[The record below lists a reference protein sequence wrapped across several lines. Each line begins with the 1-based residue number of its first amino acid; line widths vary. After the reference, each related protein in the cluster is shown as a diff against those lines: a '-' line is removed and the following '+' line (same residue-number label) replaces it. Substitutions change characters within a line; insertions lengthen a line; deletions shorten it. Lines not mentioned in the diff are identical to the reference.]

1 MRVVGDI
8 VFPGAATRAGDL
20 LRRHASC
27 KSWRRNKAEVI
38 EQWMREKGLPFV
50 RLDKTAAA
58 AWGFLDFESPEQLA
72 QFERATEKLPFR
84 GSIIYLHAA
93 NAREERQQETVQQEA
108 SHQEG
113 LPRQPQKKAMPPL
126 KEGHVRKRSRVH
138 SAAAAGG
145 CDDEGTAAAK
155 AGTTECDF
163 GLEQH
168 RQLPALLQL
177 IDNKPHL
184 TDAASIEQRVAPL
197 HGYSYYDQL
206 QMKHTYLKVLPAL
219 PAPVEGRVGYRNKCE
234 FTIGL
239 TRKQQGQPLELQ
251 ADEEEQTTPC
261 VGFVCGVQRMQP
273 QVAPPSGTWR
283 LLMVRTSAW
292 SRSMMLAV
300 QIRPFESE
308 SQESAHARSE
318 LIQSVV
324 AAFGGRTFGDYKV
337 TSIYLQENSALS
349 DSVEGHPMEK
359 IYGSDVLEQ
368 RLFDLHFRL
377 GPSSFFQVGCGAR
390 RQFAPT
396 AAAICCLH
404 RCLKSSDKGNRAAA
418 TARLFDRG
426 APCAFAAATAAAPAK
441 VLLSDICAQTNTPA
455 CETMYKAV
463 LEMLLPLPPSGPLLD
478 VCSGAGTIALCAAA
492 AIKQAA
498 NSSSSSRRV
507 IGIEMVEAAVMDAR
521 RNARLN
527 GLEKD
532 VHFIAGKAEDVLP
545 GLLEEFS
552 AETYIS
558 AVVDPPRM
566 GLHPQVLKAL
576 KQCKQLEKLVY
587 VSCNCKTLAENVLE
601 LSSEESD
608 DPFVPIA
615 ALPVDMFPHTL
626 HCEAVLL
633 LARRS
638 RAAATAAEYH
648 STKRDKLLKLTAVEP
663 ALATGEPF
671 TPSDDEEDE
680 ETTHQ
685 GMEAAAGCTRENGD
699 GSGPSTNKHAH
710 PQHLPPA
717 ASSTTPIWQGA
728 NPLLD

>member
-1 MRVVGDI
+1 M
-8 VFPGAATRAGDL
+8 
-20 LRRHASC
+20 H
-27 KSWRRNKAEVI
+27 
-38 EQWMREKGLPFV
+38 PF
-50 RLDKTAAA
+50 
-58 AWGFLDFESPEQLA
+58 SPC
-72 QFERATEKLPFR
+72 
-84 GSIIYLHAA
+84 G
-93 NAREERQQETVQQEA
+93 N
-108 SHQEG
+108 
-113 LPRQPQKKAMPPL
+113 PQ
-126 KEGHVRKRSRVH
+126 
-138 SAAAAGG
+138 
-145 CDDEGTAAAK
+145 
-155 AGTTECDF
+155 
-163 GLEQH
+163 
-168 RQLPALLQL
+168 
-177 IDNKPHL
+177 
-184 TDAASIEQRVAPL
+184 
-197 HGYSYYDQL
+197 
-206 QMKHTYLKVLPAL
+206 VLPAL

-273 QVAPPSGTWR
+273 QVAPPSGLLLLNHGMQEAARAMEERGREVPSR
-283 LLMVRTSAW
+283 LSGLSFRPP
-292 SRSMMLAV
+292 LAV
-300 QIRPFESE
+300 CPSRCQGPPICPLNSAQRTVSQPKQQLHVVTCCFLDAALTPQIRPFESE

-377 GPSSFFQVGCGAR
+377 GPSSFFQ
-390 RQFAPT
+390 
-396 AAAICCLH
+396 
-404 RCLKSSDKGNRAAA
+404 
-418 TARLFDRG
+418 
-426 APCAFAAATAAAPAK
+426 
-441 VLLSDICAQTNTPA
+441 
-455 CETMYKAV
+455 
-463 LEMLLPLPPSGPLLD
+463 
-478 VCSGAGTIALCAAA
+478 
-492 AIKQAA
+492 
-498 NSSSSSRRV
+498 
-507 IGIEMVEAAVMDAR
+507 MVEAAVMDAR

-566 GLHPQVLKAL
+566 GLRHLEQALPWLPGDSRANASLLLLGGCRSCRGAQAAHHYWRCGICMSDRFSFADPQVLKAL

-601 LSSEESD
+601 NLSERANLVLRIGMFSVACCHFLQHLWQMCFLCHTRRLLSALPPPPFFFSLHRLSSEESD